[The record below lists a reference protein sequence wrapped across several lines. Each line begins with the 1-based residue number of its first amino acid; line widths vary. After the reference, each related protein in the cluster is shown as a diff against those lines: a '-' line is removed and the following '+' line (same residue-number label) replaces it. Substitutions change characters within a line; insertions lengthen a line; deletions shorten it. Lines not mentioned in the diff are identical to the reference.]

1 MCHCGHQTCT
11 TNVYYP
17 ALWQGS
23 NSLILLRKSQLA
35 GAVGFEPTVHDTK
48 NRCLTT
54 WPRPISVCGA
64 ENSVPVARAQPS
76 I

>member
-1 MCHCGHQTCT
+1 MYRCEHQTCT

-23 NSLILLRKSQLA
+23 NSLILLEKSHLA

-54 WPRPISVCGA
+54 WPRPISVRGA
-64 ENSVPVARAQPS
+64 ENSALMTRVQPS